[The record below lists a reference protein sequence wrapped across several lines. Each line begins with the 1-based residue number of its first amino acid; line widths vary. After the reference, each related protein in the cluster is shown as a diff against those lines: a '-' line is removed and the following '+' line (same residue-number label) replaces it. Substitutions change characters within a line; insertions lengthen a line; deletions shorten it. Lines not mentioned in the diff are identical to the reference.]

1 MYECVSVYDVVGA
14 VRQEQLVQYIQ
25 HISPVHS
32 TNGGRG
38 QCPSSDKSVGAF
50 TPMAPVFLHH
60 YVYNTQ
66 SSYMHEKCISDVDMT
81 MLRRPWDMSIQWR
94 A

>member
-1 MYECVSVYDVVGA
+1 MHDVVGA
-14 VRQEQLVQYIQ
+14 VRQEQIVQYIQ
-25 HISPVHS
+25 HISPVHT

-38 QCPSSDKSVGAF
+38 QC
-50 TPMAPVFLHH
+50 TPLTKVLGHLPPWPPVFLRN

-66 SSYMHEKCISDVDMT
+66 SSYMHEKCISDMDMT
-81 MLRRPWDMSIQWR
+81 MLRRPWDMSMQWG